1 MSIKS
6 VSKGDI
12 VFIPVYS
19 GNREDENP
27 LSVTI
32 HPLNRCE
39 ADVYTKKLRYFQK
52 QGVKGEWDSNALVVR
67 KKQFTDNVKS
77 VKNFI
82 DSETGDEIT
91 DIERFYEEAP
101 NPLIEEIIEAIIDVS
116 TLKDVEI
123 KN

>member
-1 MSIKS
+1 MSIRS

-19 GNREDENP
+19 GNREDSNP

-32 HPLNRCE
+32 HPLNRNE
-39 ADVYTKKLRYFQK
+39 ADIYTKKLRYFQK
-52 QGVKGEWDSNALVVR
+52 QGSKGEWDSNALTVR
-67 KKQFTDNVKS
+67 KKQFLDNVKS

-82 DSETGDEIT
+82 DDETGTEIT

-101 NPLIEEIIEAIIDVS
+101 NQLIEEITEAILDVS
-116 TLKDVEI
+116 TLKEVEI

>member
-82 DSETGDEIT
+82 DSETNTEIT

-101 NPLIEEIIEAIIDVS
+101 NQLIEEITEAILDVS
-116 TLKDVEI
+116 TLKEVEI

>member
-1 MSIKS
+1 MAIKS
-6 VSKGDI
+6 VNKGDVI
-12 VFIPVYS
+12 FIPTYS
-19 GNREDENP
+19 GNREDSNP

-32 HPLNRCE
+32 HFLNRSE
-39 ADVYTKKLRYFQK
+39 ADIYTKKLRYFQK
-52 QGVKGEWDSNALVVR
+52 QGSKGEWDSNSLVVR
-67 KKQFTDNVKS
+67 KKQFLDNVKS